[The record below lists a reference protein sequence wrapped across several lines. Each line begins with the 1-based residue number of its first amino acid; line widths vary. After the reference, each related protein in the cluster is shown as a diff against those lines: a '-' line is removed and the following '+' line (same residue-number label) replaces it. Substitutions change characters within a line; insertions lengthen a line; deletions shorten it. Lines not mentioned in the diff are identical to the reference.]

1 MNIPLIFKCV
11 LVLLLL
17 FIIFNLGRALI
28 IMVKGGDQTADNP
41 VPMSRYLG
49 RRVIFSLLVI
59 LLLLVALGTGLIGL
73 NPTP

>member
-28 IMVKGGDQTADNP
+28 IMVKGGDQTAEHP

-49 RRVIFSLLVI
+49 RRVIFSVLVI
-59 LLLLVALGTGLIGL
+59 LLLLVALGTGLLGL

>member
-11 LVLLLL
+11 LALLLL

-49 RRVIFSLLVI
+49 RRVLFSLLVI

>member
-28 IMVKGGDQTADNP
+28 IMVKGDDQASRNP

-49 RRVIFSLLVI
+49 RRVMFSVLVI
-59 LLLLVALGTGLIGL
+59 LLLLVAVGTGLLGH

>member
-41 VPMSRYLG
+41 VPMSHYLG
-49 RRVIFSLLVI
+49 RRVMFSVLVI